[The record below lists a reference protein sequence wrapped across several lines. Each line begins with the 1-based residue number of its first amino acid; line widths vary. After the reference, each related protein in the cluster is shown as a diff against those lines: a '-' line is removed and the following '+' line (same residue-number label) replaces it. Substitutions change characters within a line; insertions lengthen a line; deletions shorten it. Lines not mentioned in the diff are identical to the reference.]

1 MKMGKKE
8 EMKGVCPN
16 CEKET
21 NLALIHTKES
31 IMVRG
36 ESIAVEAEYFRCK
49 ACGGEFEN
57 TRSNVD
63 SLDIAYREYRRL
75 HEMLQPEEIRELR
88 KSYGLTQGELS
99 KLLGWGGA
107 TLSRY
112 ENGALQDDAHEK
124 TLRLVRDNPRNLL
137 ELIEKTPLAL
147 SVEKKAHL
155 TKELTDAEDQA
166 YSFERIYEERFGRY
180 EPNELSGYR
189 ALDLMKLFSMI
200 LFFCKEA
207 TYKTKLNKMIFYAD
221 FKHFKE
227 YTVSISG
234 TRYARI
240 PLGPVPDK
248 YGYYLATLT
257 EQGQLELEEV
267 PFPNGTIGEKL
278 VSKEKADLS
287 LFSESELEVLV
298 AIKKHFKDF
307 KAGEMVEFSHKER
320 GYKETPNGAYISYIY
335 AKDLQI

>member
-1 MKMGKKE
+1 MEKRG
-8 EMKGVCPN
+8 EMRGVCPN

-31 IMVRG
+31 IIVRG

-63 SLDIAYREYRRL
+63 SLDAAYREYRRL
-75 HEMLQPEEIRELR
+75 HGMLQPEEIRELR

-137 ELIEKTPLAL
+137 ELIEKTPQAL
-147 SVEKKAHL
+147 SIEKKGHL
-155 TKELTDAEDQA
+155 TKELVDAEDQA

-189 ALDLMKLFSMI
+189 TLDLMKLFSMI

-207 TYKTKLNKMIFYAD
+207 VYKTKLNKMIFYAD

-227 YTVSISG
+227 CTVSISG
-234 TRYARI
+234 ARYARI

-248 YGYYLATLT
+248 YEYYLATLI
-257 EQGQLELEEV
+257 EQRQLELEEV
-267 PFPNGTIGEKL
+267 SFSKDVIGERL
-278 VSKEKADLS
+278 ISKKKADLS
-287 LFSESELEVLV
+287 LFSESELEVLI
-298 AIKKHFKDF
+298 AIKKYFKDF
-307 KAGEMVEFSHKER
+307 NAKKIVEFSHKEK
-320 GYKETPNGAYISYIY
+320 GYKETPNGAYISYRY
-335 AKDLQI
+335 AENLQI